1 MFKILKNAFSVPDLR
16 KKILI
21 VLGLL
26 LVFRLGAAIY
36 VPGINVEEWSKAVEG
51 NGFFSMINII
61 SGGAFSNMSIFAM
74 SITPYINASIIV
86 QLLTVAI
93 PALEKMSKEGNE
105 GRKKLAQFTRYG
117 TIVLAIIQGIGIAVS
132 LKNSGVLY
140 DEKFFTLFIIV
151 LSLTAG
157 TAFIMW
163 LGEQMAEY
171 GIGNGTSLIIFAGIL
186 SGIPSAITS
195 LLTETQ
201 AMVFDTVT
209 GKIASVGGIVDW
221 LKFVVIIVVM
231 LLLIAAV
238 VWVQKAE
245 RRIPVQYAKRV
256 VGRKMYGGQA
266 SHIPMSVSMAG
277 VMPIILAMSLMMFPS
292 MIINAIFAGNPTGIW
307 ASISNTLAISS
318 NSTALQTVIYCI
330 VYSLLII
337 GFAFFYTIIVFNPVE
352 VANNLKKNGGFIPG
366 IRAGKPTAD
375 YLSSVLNKI
384 TLFGAIFIAFIAIFP
399 VIAQAITG
407 VTLGFGGTSL
417 LIVVGV
423 ALETVKQLE
432 AQLVMK
438 HYKGFLD

>member
-26 LVFRLGAAIY
+26 LVFRFGSYIP
-36 VPGINVEEWSKAVEG
+36 VPGVNSEIWESFVDNSE
-51 NGFFSMINII
+51 FYSMFNII
-61 SGGAFSNMSIFAM
+61 SGGALGKMSIFAM
-74 SITPYINASIIV
+74 SITPYINASIII

-93 PALEKMSKEGNE
+93 PSLEKMSKEGNE

-117 TIVLAIIQGIGIAVS
+117 TIVLAIVQGFGIAVS
-132 LKNSGVLY
+132 LEKSGVLASQGFWTY
-140 DEKFFTLFIIV
+140 FTIII
-151 LSLTAG
+151 SLTAG

-163 LGEQMAEY
+163 LAEQMTEY

-186 SGIPSAITS
+186 SGFVGATKS
-195 LLTETQ
+195 LLVNTG
-201 AMVFDTVT
+201 ALVINDTT
-209 GKIASVGGIVDW
+209 GGIVSYSMTGMM
-221 LKFVVIIVVM
+221 KFLAIIAVM

-238 VWVQKAE
+238 VWVTKAE
-245 RRIPVQYAKRV
+245 RRIPIQYAKRV

-266 SHIPMSVSMAG
+266 SYIPVSVSMAG
-277 VMPIILAMSLMMFPS
+277 VMPIILAMSLMMFPA
-292 MIINAIFAGNPTGIW
+292 MIINFVSGGTPTGVVGN
-307 ASISNTLAISS
+307 ISKMLSGAGTGWYM
-318 NSTALQTVIYCI
+318 VGYC
-330 VYSLLII
+330 VLYSLLII
-337 GFAFFYTIIVFNPVE
+337 GFAFFYTIIIFNPTE

-375 YLSSVLNKI
+375 YLSGVLNKI

-399 VIAQAITG
+399 VIVQAVTG

>member
-26 LVFRLGAAIY
+26 LVFRFGSYIP
-36 VPGINVEEWSKAVEG
+36 VPGVNSEIWESFVDNSE
-51 NGFFSMINII
+51 FYSMFNII
-61 SGGAFSNMSIFAM
+61 SGGALGNMSIFAM
-74 SITPYINASIIV
+74 SITPYINASIII

-93 PALEKMSKEGNE
+93 PSLEKMSKEGNE

-117 TIVLAIIQGIGIAVS
+117 TIVLAIVQGFGIAVS
-132 LKNSGVLY
+132 LEKSGVLASQGFWTY
-140 DEKFFTLFIIV
+140 FTIII
-151 LSLTAG
+151 SLTAG

-163 LGEQMAEY
+163 LAEQMTEY

-186 SGIPSAITS
+186 SGFVGATKS
-195 LLTETQ
+195 LLVNTG
-201 AMVFDTVT
+201 ALVINDTT
-209 GKIASVGGIVDW
+209 GGIVSYSMTGMM
-221 LKFVVIIVVM
+221 KFLAIIAVM

-238 VWVQKAE
+238 VWVTKAE
-245 RRIPVQYAKRV
+245 RRIPIQYAKRV

-266 SHIPMSVSMAG
+266 SYIPVSVSMAG
-277 VMPIILAMSLMMFPS
+277 VMPIILAMSLMMFPA
-292 MIINAIFAGNPTGIW
+292 MIINFVSGGTPTGVVGN
-307 ASISNTLAISS
+307 ISKMLSGAGTGWYM
-318 NSTALQTVIYCI
+318 VGYC
-330 VYSLLII
+330 VLYSLLII
-337 GFAFFYTIIVFNPVE
+337 GFAFFYTIIIFNPTE

-375 YLSSVLNKI
+375 YLSGVLNKI

-399 VIAQAITG
+399 VIVQAVTG

>member
-1 MFKILKNAFSVPDLR
+1 MFKILKNAWSVPDLR

-26 LVFRLGAAIY
+26 LVFRFGAHIP
-36 VPGINVEEWSKAVEG
+36 VPGVNSEVWKASLENAG
-51 NGFFSMINII
+51 GFFGMINII
-61 SGGAFSNMSIFAM
+61 SGGAFESISIFAM
-74 SITPYINASIIV
+74 SITPYINASIII
-86 QLLTVAI
+86 QLLTVAL
-93 PALEKMSKEGNE
+93 PPLEKMSKEGNE

-132 LKNSGVLY
+132 LGRTEGVLY
-140 DEKFFTLFIIV
+140 STDFFTYFTIV

-163 LGEQMAEY
+163 LGEQMTEY
-171 GIGNGTSLIIFAGIL
+171 GIGNGTSLIIVSGIL
-186 SGIPSAITS
+186 SRIPGATTS
-195 LLTETQ
+195 LLTSTK
-201 AMVFDTVT
+201 AVVFEA
-209 GKIASVGGIVDW
+209 GKIVSWSAIGVV
-221 LKFVVIIVVM
+221 KFAAIIAVM
-231 LLLIAAV
+231 VLLIAAV

-277 VMPIILAMSLMMFPS
+277 VMPIILAMSLMMFPT
-292 MIINAIFAGNPTGIW
+292 MIISAVTGGNPTGIW
-307 ASISNTLAISS
+307 ESISNTLTISS
-318 NSTALQTVIYCI
+318 ESTALQTAIYCLI
-330 VYSLLII
+330 YTLLIV

-375 YLSSVLNKI
+375 YLSGILNKI

-399 VIAQAITG
+399 VIAQAVTG
-407 VTLGFGGTSL
+407 VQLGFGGTAL

-423 ALETVKQLE
+423 ALEIVKQLE

>member
-1 MFKILKNAFSVPDLR
+1 MFKILKNAWSVPDLR

-26 LVFRLGAAIY
+26 LVFRFGSYIP
-36 VPGINVEEWSKAVEG
+36 VPGINRDVLAQLMSSDQ
-51 NGFFSMINII
+51 NGFFGMFNII
-61 SGGAFSNMSIFAM
+61 SGGAFSNLSIFAM
-74 SITPYINASIIV
+74 SITPYINASIII

-93 PALEKMSKEGNE
+93 PSLEKMAKEGNE

-117 TIVLAIIQGIGIAVS
+117 TIVLALIQAIGIAVS
-132 LKNSGVLY
+132 FKTVLY
-140 DEKFFTLFIIV
+140 AQDFFTYSIVV

-163 LGEQMAEY
+163 LGEQMTEY
-171 GIGNGTSLIIFAGIL
+171 GIGNGTSLIIFAGIISRL
-186 SGIPSAITS
+186 PAGIQS
-195 LLTETQ
+195 LISSTNAGSNMMGTLG
-201 AMVFDTVT
+201 F
-209 GKIASVGGIVDW
+209 IA
-221 LKFVVIIVVM
+221 IIVVM

-256 VGRKMYGGQA
+256 VGRKMYGGQ
-266 SHIPMSVSMAG
+266 STHIPIAVSMAG
-277 VMPIILAMSLMMFPS
+277 VMPIILAMSLLMFPA
-292 MIINAIFAGNPTGIW
+292 MIISTVTAGNPTGVW
-307 ASISNTLAISS
+307 R
-318 NSTALQTVIYCI
+318 VIYNLCVATNAGPWYTVGYCLI
-330 VYSLLII
+330 YALLII
-337 GFAFFYTIIVFNPVE
+337 GFSFVYTLIVFNPVE

-375 YLSSVLNKI
+375 YLSGVLNKI

-399 VIAQAITG
+399 VVAQAITG
-407 VTLGFGGTSL
+407 VNLGFGGTAL

>member
-26 LVFRLGAAIY
+26 LVFRFGSYIP
-36 VPGINVEEWSKAVEG
+36 VPGVNRELLEQLMNTG
-51 NGFFSMINII
+51 TNGFFGMINII
-61 SGGAFSNMSIFAM
+61 SGGAFENISIFAM
-74 SITPYINASIIV
+74 SITPYINASIII

-105 GRKKLAQFTRYG
+105 GRKKLAQYTRYG
-117 TIVLAIIQGIGIAVS
+117 TILLAIVQGIGIAVS
-132 LKNSGVLY
+132 LGRSGVLY
-140 DEKFFTLFIIV
+140 AANLSTYAIIV

-163 LGEQMAEY
+163 LGEQMTEY

-186 SGIPSAITS
+186 AGLPSGIQS
-195 LLTETQ
+195 LLASTQ
-201 AMVFDTVT
+201 ATSSMLGALAF
-209 GKIASVGGIVDW
+209 AA
-221 LKFVVIIVVM
+221 IILVM

-266 SHIPMSVSMAG
+266 SHIPVSVSMSG
-277 VMPIILAMSLMMFPS
+277 VMPIILAMSLMMFPA
-292 MIINAIFAGNPTGIW
+292 MIISTVTGNAPTGVW
-307 ASISNTLAISS
+307 K
-318 NSTALQTVIYCI
+318 VIYDLCSGQGTGWYTVGYCLI
-330 VYSLLII
+330 YSLLII
-337 GFAFFYTIIVFNPVE
+337 GFAFFYTVIVFNPVE

-399 VIAQAITG
+399 VIVQAITG
-407 VTLGFGGTSL
+407 VTLGFGGTAL

>member
-16 KKILI
+16 KKIFI

-26 LVFRLGAAIY
+26 LVFRLGSYIP
-36 VPGINVEEWSKAVEG
+36 VPGINRQLLQEVMNQSN
-51 NGFFSMINII
+51 NGFFGMINII
-61 SGGAFSNMSIFAM
+61 SGGAFENISIFAM
-74 SITPYINASIIV
+74 SITPYINASIII

-93 PALEKMSKEGNE
+93 PALEKMQREGNE
-105 GRKKLAQFTRYG
+105 GRKKLAQYMRYG
-117 TIVLAIIQGIGIAVS
+117 TIVLAVIQGIGIAVS
-132 LKNSGVLY
+132 LAKSGVLY
-140 DEKFFTLFIIV
+140 SQDFFTYFIIV

-163 LGEQMAEY
+163 LGEQMTEY

-186 SGIPSAITS
+186 AGLPSGIQS
-195 LLTETQ
+195 LLASTN
-201 AMVFDTVT
+201 AT
-209 GKIASVGGIVDW
+209 GSLLGVVAFIA
-221 LKFVVIIVVM
+221 IIVVM

-266 SHIPMSVSMAG
+266 SHIPVSVSMAG
-277 VMPIILAMSLMMFPS
+277 VMPIILAMSLMMFPT
-292 MIINAIFAGNPTGIW
+292 MIIATVTGGTPTGFW
-307 ASISNTLAISS
+307 KHVYDLFSGAGTGWYTVGYSI
-318 NSTALQTVIYCI
+318 IY
-330 VYSLLII
+330 VLLIV
-337 GFAFFYTIIVFNPVE
+337 GFSYFYTMIVFNPVE

-366 IRAGKPTAD
+366 IRAGKPTSD

-384 TLFGAIFIAFIAIFP
+384 TLFGAVFIAFIAIFP
-399 VIAQAITG
+399 VVVQSITG
-407 VTLGFGGTSL
+407 VRLGFGGTAL

>member
-1 MFKILKNAFSVPDLR
+1 MFKILKNAWSVPDLR
-16 KKILI
+16 KKMLI

-26 LVFRLGAAIY
+26 LVFRFGAHIP
-36 VPGINVEEWSKAVEG
+36 VPGVNSEVWKATLENA
-51 NGFFSMINII
+51 NGFFGMINII
-61 SGGAFSNMSIFAM
+61 SGGAFESISIFAM
-74 SITPYINASIIV
+74 SITPYINASIII

-105 GRKKLAQFTRYG
+105 GRKKLAQYTRYG

-132 LKNSGVLY
+132 LGRTPGVLY
-140 DEKFFTLFIIV
+140 NQDFFTYFTIV

-163 LGEQMAEY
+163 LGEQMTEY

-186 SGIPSAITS
+186 AGIPAGVQS
-195 LLTETQ
+195 LLASTQ
-201 AMVFDTVT
+201 ATSSMLGMLAFAAI
-209 GKIASVGGIVDW
+209 IA
-221 LKFVVIIVVM
+221 VM

-266 SHIPMSVSMAG
+266 SHIPISVSMSG

-292 MIINAIFAGNPTGIW
+292 MIISAVSGGQPTGFW
-307 ASISNTLAISS
+307 KGVYDLFSGAGTGWYTLGYC
-318 NSTALQTVIYCI
+318 LIY
-330 VYSLLII
+330 VLLIV

-375 YLSSVLNKI
+375 YLSGILNKI

-399 VIAQAITG
+399 VVVQAITG
-407 VTLGFGGTSL
+407 VRLGFGGTAL

-423 ALETVKQLE
+423 ALEVVKQLE

>member
-16 KKILI
+16 KKIFI
-21 VLGLL
+21 VLALL
-26 LVFRLGAAIY
+26 LVFRFGSYIP
-36 VPGINVEEWSKAVEG
+36 VPGINRTLLQEVMSQSA
-51 NGFFSMINII
+51 NGIFGMINII
-61 SGGAFSNMSIFAM
+61 SGGAFGNISIFAM
-74 SITPYINASIIV
+74 SITPYINASIII

-93 PALEKMSKEGNE
+93 PALEKMQKEGNE
-105 GRKKLAQFTRYG
+105 GRKKLAQYMRYG

-132 LKNSGVLY
+132 LGRSGVLY
-140 DEKFFTLFIIV
+140 NNDFFTIFIIV

-163 LGEQMAEY
+163 LGEQMTEY

-186 SGIPSAITS
+186 SRLPAGIQS
-195 LLTETQ
+195 LLASTQ
-201 AMVFDTVT
+201 ATTSMMGALAFAA
-209 GKIASVGGIVDW
+209 ILI
-221 LKFVVIIVVM
+221 VM

-238 VWVQKAE
+238 VWVTKAE

-256 VGRKMYGGQA
+256 VGRKIYGGQA
-266 SHIPMSVSMAG
+266 SHIPMSVSMSG

-292 MIINAIFAGNPTGIW
+292 MIISAVTGGNPTGFW
-307 ASISNTLAISS
+307 RGVYQLFSGAGNGWYTFGYCL
-318 NSTALQTVIYCI
+318 IY
-330 VYSLLII
+330 VLLIV
-337 GFAFFYTIIVFNPVE
+337 GFSFFYTIIVFNPVE

-366 IRAGKPTAD
+366 IRAGKPTAE
-375 YLSSVLNKI
+375 YLSGILNKI

-399 VIAQAITG
+399 VIVQSVTG
-407 VTLGFGGTSL
+407 IRLGFGGTAL

>member
-1 MFKILKNAFSVPDLR
+1 MFKILKNAWSVPDLR

-26 LVFRLGAAIY
+26 LVFRFGSYIP
-36 VPGINVEEWSKAVEG
+36 VPGINREVLEELMNTQA
-51 NGFFSMINII
+51 NGFFGMFNII
-61 SGGAFSNMSIFAM
+61 SGGAFSNLSIFAM
-74 SITPYINASIIV
+74 SITPYINASIII

-93 PALEKMSKEGNE
+93 PSLEKMSKEGNE

-117 TIVLAIIQGIGIAVS
+117 TIVLALIQAIGIAVS
-132 LKNSGVLY
+132 FKSVLY
-140 DEKFFTLFIIV
+140 AQDFGTYSIVV

-163 LGEQMAEY
+163 LGEQMTEY
-171 GIGNGTSLIIFAGIL
+171 GIGNGTSLIIFAGIISRL
-186 SGIPSAITS
+186 PDGITS
-195 LLTETQ
+195 LVQNTQ
-201 AMVFDTVT
+201 V
-209 GKIASVGGIVDW
+209 GKNLAGTIGFIA
-221 LKFVVIIVVM
+221 IIAVM
-231 LLLIAAV
+231 LVLVAAV

-256 VGRKMYGGQA
+256 VGRKMYGGQ
-266 SHIPMSVSMAG
+266 STHIPIAVSMSG
-277 VMPIILAMSLMMFPS
+277 VMPIILAMSLLMFPA
-292 MIINAIFAGNPTGIW
+292 MIIGTVTGGNPTGFW
-307 ASISNTLAISS
+307 RAVYEVCTGSGAGWT
-318 NSTALQTVIYCI
+318 TVVYCVIYA
-330 VYSLLII
+330 LLIL
-337 GFAFFYTIIVFNPVE
+337 GFSFFYTLIVFNPVE

-375 YLSSVLNKI
+375 YLQGVLNKI

-399 VIAQAITG
+399 VIAQGITG
-407 VTLGFGGTSL
+407 ISLGFGGTAL

-423 ALETVKQLE
+423 ALELVKQLE

>member
-26 LVFRLGAAIY
+26 LVFRLGSYIP
-36 VPGINVEEWSKAVEG
+36 VPGVNRELLEAVMKQGE
-51 NGFFSMINII
+51 NGFFGMINII
-61 SGGAFSNMSIFAM
+61 SGGAFSNISIFAM
-74 SITPYINASIIV
+74 SITPYINASIII

-105 GRKKLAQFTRYG
+105 GRKKLAQYTRYG
-117 TIVLAIIQGIGIAVS
+117 TIVLAIIQGIGIAIS
-132 LKNSGVLY
+132 LGRSGVLY
-140 DEKFFTLFIIV
+140 ATDFFTYFIIV

-163 LGEQMAEY
+163 LGEQMTEY

-186 SGIPSAITS
+186 AGLPTGIQS
-195 LLTETQ
+195 LLASTQ
-201 AMVFDTVT
+201 ATSSMFGVLAFVAI
-209 GKIASVGGIVDW
+209 IA
-221 LKFVVIIVVM
+221 VM
-231 LLLIAAV
+231 LVLIAAV

-245 RRIPVQYAKRV
+245 RRIPIQYAKRV

-266 SHIPMSVSMAG
+266 SHIPVSVSMAG
-277 VMPIILAMSLMMFPS
+277 VMPIILAMSLMMFPA
-292 MIINAIFAGNPTGIW
+292 MIISTVTGNAPTGVW
-307 ASISNTLAISS
+307 KVISDLCSGQGTGWY
-318 NSTALQTVIYCI
+318 TVGYCLI
-330 VYSLLII
+330 YSLLII
-337 GFAFFYTIIVFNPVE
+337 GFAFFYTIIVFNPIE

-375 YLSSVLNKI
+375 YLSNVLNKI

-399 VIAQAITG
+399 VIVQAITG
-407 VTLGFGGTSL
+407 ITLGFGGTAL

>member
-1 MFKILKNAFSVPDLR
+1 MFKILKNAWSVPDLR

-26 LVFRLGAAIY
+26 LVFRFGSYIP
-36 VPGINVEEWSKAVEG
+36 VPGINRDVLAQLMNSNQ
-51 NGFFSMINII
+51 NGFFGMFNII
-61 SGGAFSNMSIFAM
+61 SGGAFSNLSIFAM
-74 SITPYINASIIV
+74 SITPYINASIII

-93 PALEKMSKEGNE
+93 PSLEKMAKEGNE

-117 TIVLAIIQGIGIAVS
+117 TIVLALIQAIGIAVS
-132 LKNSGVLY
+132 FKSVLY
-140 DEKFFTLFIIV
+140 SQDFFTYSIVV

-163 LGEQMAEY
+163 LGEQMTEY
-171 GIGNGTSLIIFAGIL
+171 GIGNGTSLIIFAGIISRL
-186 SGIPSAITS
+186 PAGIQS
-195 LLTETQ
+195 LISSTNAGSNMMGTLG
-201 AMVFDTVT
+201 F
-209 GKIASVGGIVDW
+209 IA
-221 LKFVVIIVVM
+221 IIVVM

-256 VGRKMYGGQA
+256 VGRKMYGGQ
-266 SHIPMSVSMAG
+266 STHIPIAVSMAG
-277 VMPIILAMSLMMFPS
+277 VMPIILAMSLLMFPAT
-292 MIINAIFAGNPTGIW
+292 IISTVTAGNPTGVW
-307 ASISNTLAISS
+307 K
-318 NSTALQTVIYCI
+318 VIYNLCVATNAGTWYTVGYCVI
-330 VYSLLII
+330 YSLLII
-337 GFAFFYTIIVFNPVE
+337 GFSFFYTLIVFNPVE

-375 YLSSVLNKI
+375 YLSGVLNKI

-399 VIAQAITG
+399 VVAQAITG
-407 VTLGFGGTSL
+407 VNLGFGGTAL

>member
-16 KKILI
+16 KKIFI

-26 LVFRLGAAIY
+26 LVFRFGSYIP
-36 VPGINVEEWSKAVEG
+36 VPGINREVLDAVMNSG
-51 NGFFSMINII
+51 MSGGFFGMINII
-61 SGGAFSNMSIFAM
+61 SGGAFENISIFAM
-74 SITPYINASIIV
+74 SITPYINASIII

-93 PALEKMSKEGNE
+93 PALEKMQKEGNE
-105 GRKKLAQFTRYG
+105 GRKKLAQYMRYA
-117 TIVLAIIQGIGIAVS
+117 TIALAIIQGIGISVS
-132 LKNSGVLY
+132 LANSGVLY
-140 DEKFFTLFIIV
+140 DNTFFTHFIIV
-151 LSLTAG
+151 LTLTAG

-163 LGEQMAEY
+163 LGEQMTEY

-186 SGIPSAITS
+186 AGLPSGIKS
-195 LLTETQ
+195 LL
-201 AMVFDTVT
+201 AST
-209 GKIASVGGIVDW
+209 GATTSMMGA
-221 LKFVVIIVVM
+221 LAFAAIIVVM

-256 VGRKMYGGQA
+256 VGRKMYGGQS
-266 SHIPMSVSMAG
+266 SHIPVSVSMAG
-277 VMPIILAMSLMMFPS
+277 VMPIILAMSLMMFPA
-292 MIINAIFAGNPTGIW
+292 MIISTVTGGNPTGFW
-307 ASISNTLAISS
+307 KGVYDLFSGAGTGWYTLG
-318 NSTALQTVIYCI
+318 YCI
-330 VYSLLII
+330 IYVLLIV
-337 GFAFFYTIIVFNPVE
+337 GFSFFYTMIVFNPVE

-375 YLSSVLNKI
+375 YLTSILNKI
-384 TLFGAIFIAFIAIFP
+384 TMFGAVFIAFIAIFP
-399 VIAQAITG
+399 VVVQAITN
-407 VTLGFGGTSL
+407 VKLGFGGTAL

>member
-1 MFKILKNAFSVPDLR
+1 MNTQA
-16 KKILI
+16 
-21 VLGLL
+21 
-26 LVFRLGAAIY
+26 
-36 VPGINVEEWSKAVEG
+36 
-51 NGFFSMINII
+51 NGFFGMFNII
-61 SGGAFSNMSIFAM
+61 SGGAFSNLSIFAM
-74 SITPYINASIIV
+74 SITPYINASIII

-117 TIVLAIIQGIGIAVS
+117 TIVLALIQAIGIAVS
-132 LKNSGVLY
+132 FKTVLY
-140 DEKFFTLFIIV
+140 AQDFMTYTMVV

-163 LGEQMAEY
+163 LGEQMTEY
-171 GIGNGTSLIIFAGIL
+171 GIGNGTSLIIFAGIISRL
-186 SGIPSAITS
+186 PDGMVS
-195 LLTETQ
+195 LWTN
-201 AMVFDTVT
+201 VT
-209 GKIASVGGIVDW
+209 TTGVNLMNILGLVA
-221 LKFVVIIVVM
+221 IIVVM

-256 VGRKMYGGQA
+256 VGRKMYGGQ
-266 SHIPMSVSMAG
+266 STHIPVAVSMAG
-277 VMPIILAMSLMMFPS
+277 VMPIILAMSLLMFPA
-292 MIINAIFAGNPTGIW
+292 MIISTVTAGQPSGIAKAIYEVCTGAGAGWTIVVYC
-307 ASISNTLAISS
+307 L
-318 NSTALQTVIYCI
+318 IYT
-330 VYSLLII
+330 LLIV
-337 GFAFFYTIIVFNPVE
+337 GFSFFYTLIVFNPVE

-375 YLSSVLNKI
+375 YLSGILNKI

-399 VIAQAITG
+399 VVVQSVTG
-407 VTLGFGGTSL
+407 VRLGFGGTAL

>member
-26 LVFRLGAAIY
+26 LVFRVGTSIPI
-36 VPGINVEEWSKAVEG
+36 PGINIETWKTVVGS
-51 NGFFSMINII
+51 NDFFGMINVI
-61 SGGAFSNMSIFAM
+61 SGGALGNMSIFAM
-74 SITPYINASIIV
+74 SITPYINASIII

-93 PALEKMSKEGNE
+93 PSLEKMSKEGNE
-105 GRKKLAQFTRYG
+105 GRKKLAQYTRYG
-117 TIVLAIIQGIGIAVS
+117 TIILAIIQGIGIAVS
-132 LKNSGVLY
+132 LDNSNVLY
-140 DEKFFTLFIIV
+140 TSDLFTKFIIV

-163 LGEQMAEY
+163 LGEQMTEY

-186 SGIPSAITS
+186 SGIPGATES
-195 LLTETQ
+195 LLTQTK
-201 AMVFDTVT
+201 ALDFTT
-209 GKIASVGGIVDW
+209 GSWDAIGI
-221 LKFVVIIVVM
+221 LKFFAIIAVM
-231 LLLIAAV
+231 LILIAAV

-277 VMPIILAMSLMMFPS
+277 VMPIILAMSLMMFPA
-292 MIINAIFAGNPTGIW
+292 MIISTVTGGKPTGVW
-307 ASISNTLAISS
+307 AVISNLCSGQGTGWYAVGYC
-318 NSTALQTVIYCI
+318 VIYT
-330 VYSLLII
+330 LLIV

-375 YLSSVLNKI
+375 YLSNVLNKI

-399 VIAQAITG
+399 VIAQSLTG
-407 VTLGFGGTSL
+407 IRLGFGGTAL

>member
-26 LVFRLGAAIY
+26 LVFRFGSYIP
-36 VPGINVEEWSKAVEG
+36 VPGINRELLKEVMNSGA
-51 NGFFSMINII
+51 NGIFGMINII
-61 SGGAFSNMSIFAM
+61 SGGAFEQISIFAM
-74 SITPYINASIIV
+74 SITPYINASIII

-93 PALEKMSKEGNE
+93 PALERMSKEGNE
-105 GRKKLAQFTRYG
+105 GRKKLAQYTRYG
-117 TIVLAIIQGIGIAVS
+117 TILLAIIQGIGIAVS
-132 LKNSGVLY
+132 LGRNGVLY
-140 DEKFFTLFIIV
+140 AQDFFTYFIIV

-163 LGEQMAEY
+163 LGEQMTEY

-186 SGIPSAITS
+186 AGIPSGVQS
-195 LLTETQ
+195 LLASTQ
-201 AMVFDTVT
+201 ATSSMLGV
-209 GKIASVGGIVDW
+209 IA
-221 LKFVVIIVVM
+221 FAAIILVM

-256 VGRKMYGGQA
+256 VGRKMYGGQS
-266 SHIPMSVSMAG
+266 SHIPVSVSMAG
-277 VMPIILAMSLMMFPS
+277 VMPIILAMSLMMFPA
-292 MIINAIFAGNPTGIW
+292 MIISTVTGNAPTGVW
-307 ASISNTLAISS
+307 K
-318 NSTALQTVIYCI
+318 VIYDLCSGQGTGWYTVGYCLI
-330 VYSLLII
+330 YSLLIV
-337 GFAFFYTIIVFNPVE
+337 GFAFFYTVIVFNPVE

-375 YLSSVLNKI
+375 YLSGILNKI

-399 VIAQAITG
+399 VIVQAITG
-407 VTLGFGGTSL
+407 VTLGFGGTAL

>member
-1 MFKILKNAFSVPDLR
+1 MFKILKNAWSVPDLR

-26 LVFRLGAAIY
+26 LVFRFGSYIP
-36 VPGINVEEWSKAVEG
+36 VPGINRDVLAQLMNSNQ
-51 NGFFSMINII
+51 NGFFGMFNII
-61 SGGAFSNMSIFAM
+61 SGGAFSNLSIFAM
-74 SITPYINASIIV
+74 SITPYINASIII

-93 PALEKMSKEGNE
+93 PSLEKMAKEGNE

-117 TIVLAIIQGIGIAVS
+117 TIVLALIQAIGIAVS
-132 LKNSGVLY
+132 FKTVLY
-140 DEKFFTLFIIV
+140 AQDFFTYSIVV

-163 LGEQMAEY
+163 LGEQMTEY
-171 GIGNGTSLIIFAGIL
+171 GIGNGTSLIIFAGIISRL
-186 SGIPSAITS
+186 PAGIQSLISSTNAGSNMIGTLGFIAI
-195 LLTETQ
+195 
-201 AMVFDTVT
+201 
-209 GKIASVGGIVDW
+209 IA
-221 LKFVVIIVVM
+221 VM

-245 RRIPVQYAKRV
+245 RRVPVQYAKRV
-256 VGRKMYGGQA
+256 VGRKMYGGQ
-266 SHIPMSVSMAG
+266 STHIPIAVSMAG
-277 VMPIILAMSLMMFPS
+277 VMPIILAMSLLMFPA
-292 MIINAIFAGNPTGIW
+292 MIISTVTAGNPTGVW
-307 ASISNTLAISS
+307 K
-318 NSTALQTVIYCI
+318 VIYNLCVATNAGTWYTVGYCVI
-330 VYSLLII
+330 YSLLII
-337 GFAFFYTIIVFNPVE
+337 GFSFFYTLIVFNPVE
-352 VANNLKKNGGFIPG
+352 VSNNLKKNGGFIPG

-375 YLSSVLNKI
+375 YLSGVLNKI

-399 VIAQAITG
+399 VVVQAITG
-407 VTLGFGGTSL
+407 VNLGFGGTAL

>member
-26 LVFRLGAAIY
+26 LVFRLGTRIP
-36 VPGINVEEWSKAVEG
+36 VPGVNVAVWQDALDST
-51 NGFFSMINII
+51 GFFGIMNIL
-61 SGGAFSNMSIFAM
+61 SGGALANMSIFAM

-105 GRKKLAQFTRYG
+105 GRKKLAQYTRYG
-117 TIVLAIIQGIGIAVS
+117 TIILAIIQGIGIAVS
-132 LKNSGVLY
+132 LGKSQVLY
-140 DEKFFTLFIIV
+140 TADWFTYFVIV

-163 LGEQMAEY
+163 LGEQMTEY

-186 SGIPSAITS
+186 SGITEGAKS
-195 LLTETQ
+195 LLTATEALTW
-201 AMVFDTVT
+201 DKT
-209 GKIASVGGIVDW
+209 GITDVSPIGM
-221 LKFVVIIVVM
+221 LKFGAIIAVM
-231 LLLIAAV
+231 LVLIAAV

-266 SHIPMSVSMAG
+266 SHIPVAVSMAG
-277 VMPIILAMSLMMFPS
+277 VMPIILAMSLMMFPA
-292 MIINAIFAGNPTGIW
+292 MIISTVTGGDPTGVW
-307 ASISNTLAISS
+307 KVISDICSGQGTGWYTVLYC
-318 NSTALQTVIYCI
+318 VIYT
-330 VYSLLII
+330 LLIV
-337 GFAFFYTIIVFNPVE
+337 GFAFFYTVIVFNPVE

-375 YLSSVLNKI
+375 YLSNVLNKI

-407 VTLGFGGTSL
+407 VTLGFGGTAL